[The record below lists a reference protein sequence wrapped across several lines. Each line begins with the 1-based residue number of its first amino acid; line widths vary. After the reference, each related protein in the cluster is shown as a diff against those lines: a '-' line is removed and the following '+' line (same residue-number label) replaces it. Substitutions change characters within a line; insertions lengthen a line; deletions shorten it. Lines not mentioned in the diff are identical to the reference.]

1 MTTLF
6 CFLKML
12 YLYHEIMLIRK
23 GNYFYVKTLR
33 VIDKIKFLSF
43 CYFCKQI
50 IVICL
55 IGIFRT
61 RKYILYK
68 SKIFFLFK

>member
-23 GNYFYVKTLR
+23 GNYFYFKTLR
-33 VIDKIKFLSF
+33 VVDKIKF
-43 CYFCKQI
+43 
-50 IVICL
+50 CL
-55 IGIFRT
+55 FAIFA
-61 RKYILYK
+61 
-68 SKIFFLFK
+68 SK